1 MMLPFFG
8 TQVTVSQC
16 DLVLNERVLG
26 WLLGAGGFDAQPCG
40 YESLGTHEVA
50 TLYQR
55 LVVLSIFSIKFALL
69 KGLPVTS
76 LSFQSLLL
84 CCQN

>member
-8 TQVTVSQC
+8 TQVTVRQC

-55 LVVLSIFSIKFALL
+55 LVGLSIKFALL

-76 LSFQSLLL
+76 LSFRSLLL